1 MKFESI
7 SRYFSFRTRLMIAMV
22 LIGVV
27 SAGIMA
33 VYGFFHERH
42 HTYEVVE
49 KQYVT
54 INQAEVMR
62 FQTLMNQLRENLLLV
77 AMMPQVQELIR
88 TRDNG
93 GHDPES
99 SSTYS
104 QCIQQLELFFWAMHK
119 NSGWYVR
126 VCILDQTGI
135 ELVRVDRGE
144 KEPVV
149 VPAVSFQQKAD
160 MPLFLETK
168 KSTAGQIYIS
178 APYLNQE
185 KGKIVIPHQPVMR
198 LATPIFNR
206 VDELRGILVVN
217 FLMSFLRL

>member
-88 TRDNG
+88 TRDTVAMIRKAALPTASAFNNW
-93 GHDPES
+93 S
-99 SSTYS
+99 Y
-104 QCIQQLELFFWAMHK
+104 FFGPCTKTAVGMF
-119 NSGWYVR
+119 GYAFLTR
-126 VCILDQTGI
+126 
-135 ELVRVDRGE
+135 
-144 KEPVV
+144 
-149 VPAVSFQQKAD
+149 PA
-160 MPLFLETK
+160 
-168 KSTAGQIYIS
+168 
-178 APYLNQE
+178 
-185 KGKIVIPHQPVMR
+185 
-198 LATPIFNR
+198 
-206 VDELRGILVVN
+206 
-217 FLMSFLRL
+217 